1 MKIIFLDID
10 GVLNSEKWYTERFD
24 KDLQSYPLC
33 EFDPLCVEQLN
44 ILIQKTNA
52 KLVIS
57 STWRLGRT
65 IDELKNLFEK
75 VGITFVWGLHEK
87 DKPPTLI
94 SPRPKIRKKIT
105 IGKEKRTVIRNERW
119 DDLMNECLN
128 TFPHKIIIEQ
138 AISKKAIFDLNKKEI
153 IYDYNS

>member
-1 MKIIFLDID
+1 MFLLD
-10 GVLNSEKWYTERFD
+10 
-24 KDLQSYPLC
+24 
-33 EFDPLCVEQLN
+33 
-44 ILIQKTNA
+44 ILIQNGF
-52 KLVIS
+52 KLCRGKHLNYS
-57 STWRLGRT
+57 SMVVDGLDSRY
-65 IDELKNLFEK
+65 EK
-75 VGITFVWGLHEK
+75 DGITFVWGLHEK